1 MNNTPK
7 ILTPYIRAFIAGS
20 AFPVVV
26 WPFLYLGIPSFYNPS
41 ADFNFE
47 SAAITLPIM
56 VGILNIVFVSIRRWL
71 PFGKRGNYW
80 FFGALHG
87 LALSLYGNFVAFIP
101 RDLFQLEGA
110 IQHITIPLAVLAY
123 SLIWRFIIRRL
134 NLTLQLDT
142 D

>member
-1 MNNTPK
+1 MK
-7 ILTPYIRAFIAGS
+7 PYIRAFIAGS

-26 WPFLYLGIPSFYNPS
+26 WPFLYLGMPSFYNPT

-47 SAAITLPIM
+47 SAAITLPII
-56 VGILNIVFVSIRRWL
+56 VGTLNIVFVSIRRWL
-71 PFGKRGNYW
+71 PFGGRGNYW

-87 LALSLYGNFVAFIP
+87 LAFALYGNFVAHIP
-101 RDLFQLEGA
+101 QDLFQLQGT
-110 IQHITIPLAVLAY
+110 IQYVTIPLAVLAY

-134 NLTLQLDT
+134 NLALQLDT